1 MKTILV
7 ENIPRRPPEIKGSD
21 DPASVARL
29 RPESP
34 AFLGKAAHDLAI
46 LHGFIIAPIA
56 GILAILVHAISE
68 RSRQFYEERRVRS
81 SPMATDD
88 A

>member
-7 ENIPRRPPEIKGSD
+7 ENIPRRSPEIKGSD

-29 RPESP
+29 RSESP

-56 GILAILVHAISE
+56 GIRDSGAPDFGAEPPVL
-68 RSRQFYEERRVRS
+68 
-81 SPMATDD
+81 
-88 A
+88 